1 MLCYSFVVRI
11 NYASKSLSITSSIS
25 NCRVSAGLRLCQAK
39 TAQFSL
45 WWLPLKKRVSLN
57 QGGNPLT

>member
-25 NCRVSAGLRLCQAK
+25 NCRVSAGLRLCRAK